1 MTCLDLVIKSLEKWC
16 FSMIFARTDKG
27 YQVVI
32 TLFPRNRDAR
42 KEPGCDQM
50 NFRAYLDDTGY
61 FISKFHLTRDGGDR
75 CMDRD
80 LEEYQEY
87 LTELN

>member
-1 MTCLDLVIKSLEKWC
+1 
-16 FSMIFARTDKG
+16 
-27 YQVVI
+27 
-32 TLFPRNRDAR
+32 
-42 KEPGCDQM
+42 M
-50 NFRAYLDDTGY
+50 NFRVYLDDTGH